1 MLPQDTIAQLAKEL
15 DTARTTRTALRR
27 FSQRSPEMTFDDGY
41 AIHRA
46 WVALE
51 LADGCTVQGRK
62 IGLTSR
68 DAAGEP
74 DRRA

>member
-1 MLPQDTIAQLAKEL
+1 MLPQDTIDSLAREL
-15 DTARTTRTALRR
+15 DTARATRTALRR
-27 FSQRSPEMTFDDGY
+27 SSQRSAEMTFDDGY
-41 AIHRA
+41 AIQHA

-51 LADGCTVQGRK
+51 LADSCTVKGRK

-74 DRRA
+74 DQRA

>member
-27 FSQRSPEMTFDDGY
+27 FSQRSVEMTFDDGY
-41 AIHRA
+41 AIQRA

-51 LADGCTVQGRK
+51 LADGFTVKGRK